1 MLALTEGLK
10 VGADILFQVP
20 NQLLLTGKIL
30 GKVEWFS
37 LITKAKQLI
46 LRMPN
51 LIQDTKLCLVIRF
64 VSYRGYKAL

>member
-10 VGADILFQVP
+10 VGTDILSQVP
-20 NQLLLTGKIL
+20 NQLLLIGNIL
-30 GKVEWFS
+30 GKVKWFS
-37 LITKAKQLI
+37 LITKAKLHI
-46 LRMPN
+46 LRMLN